1 VKRPDEIWLDEEG
14 EEIFEL
20 SIAELARSLPQMLTW
35 DTEPESR
42 SGDIFVFRWGKIHG
56 RYDAPDL
63 EDGDPMKG
71 RPYQATFPD
80 VFVRLTANP
89 IRHKK
94 GHWQA
99 PFVRVG
105 FDQTHFMK
113 RGGGSVPT
121 ALSPVVID
129 REVPLENSETD
140 PRQEESNEVRRTMK
154 RRVEQVTAKKRELKG
169 VGPGTEARLRNEIRR
184 LKDAA

>member
-1 VKRPDEIWLDEEG
+1 VKRPDEVWLDEDG

-71 RPYQATFPD
+71 RPYQATFPE
-80 VFVRLTANP
+80 VFIRITANP

-105 FDQTHFMK
+105 FDQTQWMK
-113 RGGGSVPT
+113 RGGGSIPNPT
-121 ALSPVVID
+121 SQSVID
-129 REVPLENSETD
+129 HEVPLEDASLSEAAEAD
-140 PRQEESNEVRRTMK
+140 DLYRARKRQQEAQDQRR
-154 RRVEQVTAKKRELKG
+154 
-169 VGPGTEARLRNEIRR
+169 PGRSERR
-184 LKDAA
+184 LKRAA